1 MECNAQREMDIHL
14 ETKKRTKVNY
24 KQWCY
29 EKKMQLEYGGGADL
43 IWGPQK
49 VA

>member
-29 EKKMQLEYGGGADL
+29 EKKDA
-43 IWGPQK
+43 IRVWGWC
-49 VA
+49 